1 MVRKERRRRIIVK
14 KGFQARIL
22 VLMVA
27 VALFTSVMVGSTIY
41 SLTWYQ
47 INRLMSR
54 GVDVSFTAIFQAV
67 NRLLV
72 LILPG
77 VVLGVLLAAIW
88 FSHRIAGPLYRLGKT
103 MRMVAQG
110 ELPPPIKFRK
120 HDEFQD
126 LADDF
131 NTILAKLKSVPG
143 QG

>member
-1 MVRKERRRRIIVK
+1 MRKERRRRIIVK
-14 KGFQARIL
+14 KGFQTRIL
-22 VLMVA
+22 VLMVG

-77 VVLGVLLAAIW
+77 VVLGVLLASIW

-131 NTILAKLKSVPG
+131 NTILAKLKSSVG
-143 QG
+143 EG